1 MIDIK
6 ELFSITAQKK
16 ASDLHLIVG
25 SLPFLRIDGEL
36 EEIKGQ
42 KILTKKDM
50 EQMAY
55 ELLSEEQKNKF
66 LKYKELDISVDSENG
81 ARFRLN
87 LHFEKNNIGMV
98 ARLISNRMPTMEEM
112 DMPKVIYEL
121 LKLKQGFILITGPTS
136 CGKSTALAAMI
147 NHINENQ
154 KCNIITLE
162 DPIEYI
168 FKPKKSIVI
177 QRQLDSDMV
186 SFSEGLKH
194 ALRQD
199 PNVIMVGEMR
209 DLETIATAITLA
221 ETGHLVFATLHTFSA
236 AQTIDRIIDIFPP
249 HQQTQIRMQLSI
261 TLAAI
266 ISQRLVPKIDGG
278 RVAIREILLNTPAV
292 SNLIRENKV
301 AQIKT
306 VIETSAREG
315 MISLDRNFE
324 GFYRNKII
332 SKEVAQAQM
341 ENPEILDKFRI
352 L

>member
-1 MIDIK
+1 MVIS
-6 ELFSITAQKK
+6 ELFAITAKEK
-16 ASDLHLIVG
+16 ASDLHLVVG

-36 EEIKGQ
+36 NEIKGQ
-42 KILTKKDM
+42 KVLTKKDM
-50 EQMAY
+50 EQIADG
-55 ELLSEEQKNKF
+55 LLTEEQKNKF
-66 LKYKELDISVDSENG
+66 LKYKELDIGVNDDDGS
-81 ARFRLN
+81 RFRIN
-87 LHFEKNNIGMV
+87 LHFEKGNIGIV
-98 ARLISNRMPTMEEM
+98 ARLISNKMPTMEEM
-112 DMPKVIYEL
+112 DMPKIMYEL
-121 LKLKQGFILITGPTS
+121 LKLKQGFILVTGPTS

-168 FKPKKSIVI
+168 FKPKQSLVI
-177 QRQLDSDMV
+177 QRQLESDMV

-221 ETGHLVFATLHTFSA
+221 ETGHLVFATLHTYSA
-236 AQTIDRIIDIFPP
+236 SQTIDRIIDIFPP

-261 TLAAI
+261 TLAAV

-278 RVAIREILLNTPAV
+278 RIAVREILLNTPAI

-324 GFYRNKII
+324 KLYKNKII
-332 SKEVAQAQM
+332 TKEVAQAQM
-341 ENPEILDKFRI
+341 ENPEILEKFRI